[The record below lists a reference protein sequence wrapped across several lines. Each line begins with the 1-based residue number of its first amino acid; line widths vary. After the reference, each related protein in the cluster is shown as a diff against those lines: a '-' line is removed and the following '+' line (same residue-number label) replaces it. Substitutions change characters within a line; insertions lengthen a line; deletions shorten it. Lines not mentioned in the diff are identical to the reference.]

1 MDVFNLLS
9 EHLLLWVRQGSGA
22 FAPMSF
28 CAQQGKCFTPCTSPA
43 AARAQQMGAGV
54 GCEALLSRMQSL

>member
-1 MDVFNLLS
+1 MDVFNLLA
-9 EHLLLWVRQGSGA
+9 EHLLLGVRQGSGV

-28 CAQQGKCFTPCTSPA
+28 CAQQGKRFTPCTSPA
-43 AARAQQMGAGV
+43 AAAAWQMGAGL